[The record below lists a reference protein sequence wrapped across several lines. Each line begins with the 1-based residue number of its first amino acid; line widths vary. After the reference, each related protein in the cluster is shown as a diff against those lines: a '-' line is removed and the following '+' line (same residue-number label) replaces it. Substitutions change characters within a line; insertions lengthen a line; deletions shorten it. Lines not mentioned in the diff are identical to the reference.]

1 MALTKIEAS
10 NIAAGAV
17 ASSGFVEMKV
27 YTASAT
33 GGWTKPADVT
43 KLIVE
48 VQGGGGGGSRSTT
61 SSWICGAPAGGY
73 VRAFID
79 VTNIDSA
86 DLVVGAAG
94 NGVVGAGGG
103 AQGTDGGA
111 TSFTKAASGGGSGSF
126 TALVAN
132 GGPKALNSYETS
144 TAGTG
149 GTGPAGCLIV
159 TSGNTSG
166 GLSTHWFGGDSM
178 FGFGGVPAYASYTQL
193 PNASGY
199 GAGGGGGYNITT
211 GNGTQGVIIVME
223 YK

>member
-27 YTASAT
+27 YTVSAT

-48 VQGGGGGGSRSTT
+48 VQGGGGGGSRSTDT
-61 SSWICGAPAGGY
+61 AWISGGAGGGY
-73 VRAFID
+73 VRSFID
-79 VTNIDSA
+79 VTNIDA
-86 DLVVGAAG
+86 VDLVVGAAG
-94 NGVVGAGGG
+94 AGVVGAGGG
-103 AQGTDGGA
+103 AQGTDGGT

-126 TALVAN
+126 TALVGN
-132 GGPKALNSYETS
+132 GGPKALNSDKVS
-144 TAGTG
+144 TPGTG
-149 GTGPAGCLIV
+149 GTGPAGCLII
-159 TSGNTSG
+159 TSGPTAG
-166 GLSTHWFGGDSM
+166 GLYAADGGHSM
-178 FGFGGVPAYASYTQL
+178 LGFGGCYSDAGYTQL

-199 GAGGGGGYNITT
+199 GAGGGGAYNTTT